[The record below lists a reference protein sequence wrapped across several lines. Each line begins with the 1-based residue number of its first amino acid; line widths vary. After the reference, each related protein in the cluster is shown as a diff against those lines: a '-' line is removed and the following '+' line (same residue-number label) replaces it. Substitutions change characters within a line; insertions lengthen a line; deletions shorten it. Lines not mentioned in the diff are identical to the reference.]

1 MAGISGEGSG
11 TRQRIWIDIM
21 DKNENFLSK
30 TVKYSQYPQAK
41 NTNILYFIK
50 QSVLKDEELAK
61 YIDYFYT
68 ADNDIKRMD
77 YIEQIL
83 LRSTSADSIEVSL
96 ESKSINQQKL
106 YVLEYLDKLSLI
118 SFSINYNGRSYS
130 ETELADIVD
139 REFENLK
146 FELYAKLMQELYLN
160 RHFQS
165 DYNERLIKKVDD
177 MMKEELNNSSFH
189 FNKQL

>member
-1 MAGISGEGSG
+1 
-11 TRQRIWIDIM
+11 M

-30 TVKYSQYPQAK
+30 TDKYSQYPQAK

-50 QSVLKDEELAK
+50 QSVLKDEELAI

-83 LRSTSADSIEVSL
+83 LRSTSADNIELSV

-130 ETELADIVD
+130 ESQLADIVD